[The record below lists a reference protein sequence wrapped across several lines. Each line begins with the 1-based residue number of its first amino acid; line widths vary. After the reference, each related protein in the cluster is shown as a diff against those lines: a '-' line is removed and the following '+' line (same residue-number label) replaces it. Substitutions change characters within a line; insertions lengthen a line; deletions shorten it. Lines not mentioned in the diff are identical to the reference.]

1 MNDRTYT
8 MFINDIISS
17 IKKIREY
24 IENLSYQEFRQD
36 TKTVDAV
43 LRNLEII
50 GEASRNIREDVRK
63 KFPNIPWRRMIGL
76 RNIVSHAYFG
86 VDLELIWE
94 IVSKNLPGLEA
105 KIKNMLKDYKK

>member
-1 MNDRTYT
+1 MNDRPYT

-17 IKKIREY
+17 IKKIGEY
-24 IENLSYQEFRQD
+24 IENLSYQEFIED

-63 KFPNIPWRRMIGL
+63 KFPNT
-76 RNIVSHAYFG
+76 
-86 VDLELIWE
+86 
-94 IVSKNLPGLEA
+94 PGRLVA
-105 KIKNMLKDYKK
+105 RV

>member
-1 MNDRTYT
+1 MNDRPYT

-17 IKKIREY
+17 IKKIGEY
-24 IENLSYQEFRQD
+24 IENLSYQEFIED

-50 GEASRNIREDVRK
+50 GEASRNIGEDARK

-105 KIKNMLKDYKK
+105 KIKNMLKDYNK